1 MIKISDRLESVRV
14 FTARYI
20 HIRFEYLPGVQNEE
34 ALNRTKMETL
44 SMLMGVY
51 QIRKGEVKNKS
62 RLE

>member
-1 MIKISDRLESVRV
+1 
-14 FTARYI
+14 
-20 HIRFEYLPGVQNEE
+20 
-34 ALNRTKMETL
+34 METL

>member
-1 MIKISDRLESVRV
+1 VIKISDRLNWCACLQHVI
-14 FTARYI
+14 FTFV
-20 HIRFEYLPGVQNEE
+20 FEYLPGVQNEE
-34 ALNRTKMETL
+34 ALNRTKMENL